1 MEDGPQDSLYRGQSP
16 LYGFYSLSAPHSL
29 ALRLPW
35 APFSPSVKVS
45 LHGPT
50 SDLE

>member
-1 MEDGPQDSLYRGQSP
+1 MKGGPQDSPCRGESP
-16 LYGFYSLSAPHSL
+16 LYGFCSLSAPHSL

-45 LHGPT
+45 LRGPT